1 MKTVFA
7 DTGYYIALV
16 NSEDEYHL
24 RAREYTASFRGSFL
38 TTSWVLL
45 ELANHLAKEPNRALF
60 LSLFDDLRR
69 NQRVR
74 ILPPAQAEFDRGI
87 ELYRHRPDKD
97 WSLTDCISFVVMN
110 REGITEALTA
120 DRHFDQAGF
129 KALLK

>member
-60 LSLFDDLRR
+60 LSLFDDLRK

-87 ELYRHRPDKD
+87 EPYRHRPDKD
-97 WSLTDCISFVVMN
+97 WSLTDCVSFVVMRDHGVN
-110 REGITEALTA
+110 EALST
-120 DRHFDQAGF
+120 DRNFEQAS
-129 KALLK
+129 LSRC

>member
-24 RAREYTASFRGSFL
+24 LAREYTASFRGSFL

-60 LSLFDDLRR
+60 LSLFDDLRK

-87 ELYRHRPDKD
+87 EPYRHRPDKD
-97 WSLTDCISFVVMN
+97 WSLTDCVSFVVMRDHGVN
-110 REGITEALTA
+110 EALST
-120 DRHFDQAGF
+120 DRNFEQAS
-129 KALLK
+129 LSRC

>member
-38 TTSWVLL
+38 TASWVLL

-60 LSLFDDLRR
+60 LSLFDDLRK

-74 ILPPAQAEFDRGI
+74 ISSACPGRI
-87 ELYRHRPDKD
+87 
-97 WSLTDCISFVVMN
+97 
-110 REGITEALTA
+110 
-120 DRHFDQAGF
+120 
-129 KALLK
+129 